1 MSERNK
7 LPQQDYSKFDT
18 MSTDTLEEILR
29 LDAQLPEGETPDPDA
44 ILYIME
50 VLAQRERENE
60 SEHTPDVEAAWRSF
74 NQNYRPYT
82 EDTTS
87 LYEDLDLNSEIDTCE
102 TVKNIQDAP
111 LTSVVRP
118 RRKWRGTGFRMGFAA
133 MIAVAVLFASTATAS
148 ALGFNIWDAL
158 AKWTGEVFGF
168 SAEQEES
175 SAAKQLKVLQ
185 RDMAGHGITE
195 NVLPTYLPK
204 GYEVVST
211 KSQVK
216 SDYIRFDCLLSD
228 GNGNIMLNYLAHSS
242 TDFGRGFEKDITN
255 PELYEVDG
263 IMHYIMTNMDT
274 YFVVWANENVECNI
288 YGIKTVEEAKK
299 IIDSIYKE

>member
-60 SEHTPDVEAAWRSF
+60 SEQTPDVEAAWRSF
-74 NQNYRPYT
+74 NQHYRPYT
-82 EDTTS
+82 EDAAS
-87 LYEDLDLNSEIDTCE
+87 LYEDVDLNSEIDTCE
-102 TVKNIQDAP
+102 TVKDVQDAP
-111 LTSVVRP
+111 LTPAVRP
-118 RRKWRGTGFRMGFAA
+118 RRKRRGTGFRMGFAA
-133 MIAVAVLFASTATAS
+133 MIAVAVLFAGTATAS

-168 SAEQEES
+168 SVYQEES
-175 SAAKQLKVLQ
+175 PAMRELKTLQ
-185 RDMAGHGITE
+185 HDMAGRGITE
-195 NVLPTYLPK
+195 KVLPTYLPE

-216 SDYIRFDCLLSD
+216 EEFIKFDCFLS
-228 GNGNIMLNYLAHSS
+228 NGGDNIVLNYRIYFSDA
-242 TDFGRGFEKDITN
+242 FGKEFEKNLSN
-255 PELYEVDG
+255 PELYKSGGVT
-263 IMHYIMTNMDT
+263 HYVMTNMDT
-274 YFVVWANENVECNI
+274 YYIVWINENVECGI
-288 YGIKTVEEAKK
+288 YGIKSVEEAKK
-299 IIDSIYKE
+299 IIDSIYKG